1 MLRRAVL
8 VMAMMALGAVFA
20 SPARAQDPAGCR
32 GNRFELDIFKDR
44 TYVRDGETVN
54 YYVSTRNDS
63 ANACTVSSANVQFQ
77 LPTATGDPSG
87 VFQALTNN
95 AIFSVPFHELD
106 FGPFPYTVSLGTNPP
121 PRYTARV
128 SIANARLRDIPPP
141 YSVLNID
148 RTLQTLWVQ
157 PSLTI
162 AKVGSTTGGPAPQTV
177 TYTYTV
183 RNTTTVPPDT
193 SQPGNPPAIPLDDP
207 ATSIS
212 NVAPTDNLCSP
223 LTYASGDANGDSRL
237 QQSETW
243 VYTCVSTFPNPGVF
257 TNTATVCGDNVVD
270 NIPKHYCSPP
280 ATWTVTVTPPPKGAV
295 KGASAGSPKR
305 CVTLPST
312 RVKVRARELSTVRV
326 RVRVNGKNVARSL
339 VHIRG
344 AGIRKAG
351 RTNKHGMVTF
361 HVRPKKTG
369 RLRISSDQCG
379 IAARLSV
386 RPARQV
392 VSPGL
397 PEVTG

>member
-20 SPARAQDPAGCR
+20 PLARAQDPAGCV
-32 GNRFELDIFKDR
+32 GNAMQMAIFKDR
-44 TYVRDGETVN
+44 TYIRDGETVN
-54 YYVSTRNDS
+54 YTVKVRNDDPTG
-63 ANACTVSSANVQFQ
+63 CTVSAVNVRLQLPSASGAPSNVFQ
-77 LPTATGDPSG
+77 LLGPPNANWPVPTAQITYG
-87 VFQALTNN
+87 A
-95 AIFSVPFHELD
+95 
-106 FGPFPYTVSLGTNPP
+106 FPYTVSLGTTPP

-128 SIANARLRDIPPP
+128 SIANAALHDIQPP
-141 YSVLNID
+141 YSNLDID
-148 RTLQTLWVQ
+148 RTLQTYWVQ

-177 TYTYTV
+177 TYTYSV
-183 RNTTTVPPDT
+183 RNTTTVPP
-193 SQPGNPPAIPLDDP
+193 PEPATGAPSIPLDNP
-207 ATSIS
+207 ATSIA
-212 NVAPTDNLCSP
+212 NVAPADNLCAP
-223 LTYASGDANGDSRL
+223 LQYASGDTNGDGQL

-243 VYTCVSTFPNPGVF
+243 VYTCKSTFANAGTY
-257 TNTATVCGDNVVD
+257 TNTATVCGDNVID
-270 NIPKHYCSPP
+270 KISKHYCSPP
-280 ATWTVTVTPPPKGAV
+280 ATWTVNVTPPKGAV

-312 RVKVRARELSTVRV
+312 RLKVRARELSTVRV

-339 VHIRG
+339 VHVRG
-344 AGIRKAG
+344 AGVRKTG

-386 RPARQV
+386 KPARQV
-392 VSPGL
+392 VSPAL